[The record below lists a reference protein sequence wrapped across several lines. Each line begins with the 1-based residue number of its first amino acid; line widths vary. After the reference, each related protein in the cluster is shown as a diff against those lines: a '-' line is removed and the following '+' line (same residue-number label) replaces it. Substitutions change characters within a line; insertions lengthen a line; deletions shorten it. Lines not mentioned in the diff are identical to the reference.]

1 MSLRVGFDLDGV
13 LADFRTAFRAAARGL
28 VDVPLQVGDAD
39 EADRMLSESAI
50 KRAWKDVSEAHNWWT
65 TLPAFEPAQI
75 ARLYAL
81 SRQHKWEV
89 FFLTKRP
96 ATRGDT
102 VQVQTQWWL
111 EQHGFYLP
119 AVVTVPGSRGELAN
133 ALRLDF
139 VVDDQEL
146 NCVEV
151 ISASS
156 AKALLML
163 RDASATKPRE
173 QAIGRGIGVVASLEE
188 TLTIFQRLQDVIPQR
203 RGRLLRLIDWFP
215 GARRK
220 EEPVPLDPRE
230 TRSSRMGMYGSD
242 ETDR

>member
-1 MSLRVGFDLDGV
+1 MSLRVGIDIDGV
-13 LADFRTAFRAAARGL
+13 LADFRTAFHAAAGGL
-28 VDVPLQVGDAD
+28 VDASLQPGDAD
-39 EADRMLSESAI
+39 DADRVLSESAI
-50 KRAWKDVSEAHNWWT
+50 KRAWKEVADAHNWWT
-65 TLPAFEPAQI
+65 TLSAFEPAQI

-81 SRQHKWEV
+81 TRRHKWEI

-102 VQVQTQWWL
+102 VQMQTQWWL
-111 EQHGFYLP
+111 EQYGFYLP

-146 NCVEV
+146 NCAEV

-163 RDASATKPRE
+163 RETSVTTRRD
-173 QAIGRGIGVVASLEE
+173 QAMSRGIGVVTNLEE
-188 TLTIFQRLQDVIPQR
+188 TLTIFERVQDVIPQR
-203 RGRLLRLIDWFP
+203 RGRLMRLTDWFP
-215 GARRK
+215 ASRRRD
-220 EEPVPLDPRE
+220 EPLPINPRE
-230 TRSSRMGMYGSD
+230 TRPLPD
-242 ETDR
+242 

>member
-1 MSLRVGFDLDGV
+1 MSLRVGIDIDGV
-13 LADFRTAFRAAARGL
+13 LADFRTAFRAAAGGL
-28 VDVPLQVGDAD
+28 VDASLQAGDAD
-39 EADRMLSESAI
+39 EADRVLSESAI
-50 KRAWKDVSEAHNWWT
+50 KRAWKEVSEAHNWWT
-65 TLPAFEPAQI
+65 TLSAFEPEQI

-81 SRQHKWEV
+81 TRRHKWEV

-102 VQVQTQWWL
+102 VQMQTQWWL
-111 EQHGFYLP
+111 EQYGFYLP

-151 ISASS
+151 ISASG

-163 RDASATKPRE
+163 RDTSLTKRRE
-173 QAIGRGIGVVASLEE
+173 QATSRGIGVVASLEE
-188 TLTIFQRLQDVIPQR
+188 TLTIFERLQDVIPQR
-203 RGRLLRLIDWFP
+203 RGRLMRLTDWFP
-215 GARRK
+215 AARRK
-220 EEPVPLDPRE
+220 EEPLPLNPRE
-230 TRSSRMGMYGSD
+230 TRPLP
-242 ETDR
+242 E

>member
-1 MSLRVGFDLDGV
+1 MSLRVGIDIDGV

-28 VDVPLQVGDAD
+28 LDPSVQVGDAD
-39 EADRMLSESAI
+39 DADRVLSESAI
-50 KRAWKDVSEAHNWWT
+50 KRAWREVSDAHNWWT
-65 TLPAFEPAQI
+65 TLAAFEPAQI

-81 SRQHKWEV
+81 ARRHKWEV

-102 VQVQTQWWL
+102 VQFQTQWWL
-111 EQHGFYLP
+111 EQHGFFLP

-156 AKALLML
+156 AKTLLML
-163 RDASATKPRE
+163 RDASLTALRD
-173 QAIGRGIGVVASLEE
+173 QAMNRGIGVVATLEE
-188 TLTIFQRLQDVIPQR
+188 ALTIFERLQDIIPQR
-203 RGRLLRLIDWFP
+203 RGRLMRLTDWFP
-215 GARRK
+215 GTRRK
-220 EEPVPLDPRE
+220 EEPLPLNPRK
-230 TRSSRMGMYGSD
+230 TRPLPD
-242 ETDR
+242 

>member
-1 MSLRVGFDLDGV
+1 MSLRVGIDIDGV
-13 LADFRTAFRAAARGL
+13 LADFRTAFHAAARGL
-28 VDVPLQVGDAD
+28 VDASLQVGDAD
-39 EADRMLSESAI
+39 EADRVLSESAI
-50 KRAWKDVSEAHNWWT
+50 KRAWREVSDTHNWWT
-65 TLPAFEPAQI
+65 TLSAFEPAEI

-81 SRQHKWEV
+81 ARRYKWEV

-96 ATRGDT
+96 PTRGDT
-102 VQVQTQWWL
+102 VQIQTQAWL
-111 EQHGFYLP
+111 EQQGFYLP

-151 ISASS
+151 ISASG

-163 RDASATKPRE
+163 RDASLATLRE
-173 QAIGRGIGVVASLEE
+173 QAMNRGIGVVASLEE
-188 TLTIFQRLQDVIPQR
+188 TLTIFERLQDVIPQR
-203 RGRLLRLIDWFP
+203 RGRLFRLTDWFP

-220 EEPVPLDPRE
+220 AEPLPHNPRDTRPLPD
-230 TRSSRMGMYGSD
+230 
-242 ETDR
+242 

>member
-1 MSLRVGFDLDGV
+1 MPLRVGIDIDGV
-13 LADFRTAFRAAARGL
+13 LADFRAAFHSAASGL
-28 VDVPLQVGDAD
+28 GLAYPPTQVGDAD
-39 EADRMLSESAI
+39 EADSVLSESAI
-50 KRAWKDVSEAHNWWT
+50 KRAWQQVSEAHNWWT
-65 TLPAFEPAQI
+65 TLSAFEPAQI

-81 SRQHKWEV
+81 TRQHKWEV

-146 NCVEV
+146 HCVEV
-151 ISASS
+151 ISASG

-163 RDASATKPRE
+163 RDASLTKLRDHATR
-173 QAIGRGIGVVASLEE
+173 RGIGVVPSLEE
-188 TLTIFQRLQDVIPQR
+188 TLTIFENLQEVIPQR
-203 RGRLLRLIDWFP
+203 RGRLMRLTDWFP
-215 GARRK
+215 SARRK
-220 EEPVPLDPRE
+220 EEPLPLNPRE
-230 TRSSRMGMYGSD
+230 TRPLP
-242 ETDR
+242 E

>member
-1 MSLRVGFDLDGV
+1 MSLRLGIDIDGV
-13 LADFRTAFRAAARGL
+13 LADFRSAFRAAAGAL
-28 VDVPLQVGDAD
+28 VDASLQAGDAD
-39 EADRMLSESAI
+39 EADRVLSESAI
-50 KRAWKDVSEAHNWWT
+50 KRAWREVSDAHNWWT
-65 TLPAFEPAQI
+65 TLSPFEPAQI

-81 SRQHKWEV
+81 TRRHKWEV

-102 VQVQTQWWL
+102 VQMQTQSWL
-111 EQHGFYLP
+111 EQYGFYLP

-151 ISASS
+151 ISASG

-163 RDASATKPRE
+163 RDGSLTTRRE
-173 QAIGRGIGVVASLEE
+173 QAMSRGIGVVATLDE
-188 TLTIFQRLQDVIPQR
+188 TLMIFEKLHDVIPQR
-203 RGRLLRLIDWFP
+203 RGRLMRLTDWFP
-215 GARRK
+215 AARRQ
-220 EEPVPLDPRE
+220 EEPLPLNPRE
-230 TRSSRMGMYGSD
+230 TRPLP
-242 ETDR
+242 E